1 MAFSFTPAQVAASG
15 MAVQG
20 GVVPAIAPQETSPY
34 PDSPVLYL
42 REIGKEKS
50 IMAYVQ
56 LFLILLSIV
65 AVLASCMLFAYTK
78 YLASSIEGKQ
88 TELASADVQFKE
100 YPFQEMQRF
109 SDRIASLSKLLDGYV
124 SSRSP
129 LRFLENVVEKNVL
142 FTNFTLLKRNEGYV
156 ISVTAVTGNYR
167 FLIQQ
172 LEALN
177 LTQYQAVAP
186 KPELTNLK
194 DLSGAV
200 EVKLSS
206 PVFVQ
211 GKLPD
216 EIVFVQPSFESTSV
230 EPQND
235 TQVSSTTSQ

>member
-20 GVVPAIAPQETSPY
+20 GAVPTLTPQETSPY

-42 REIGKEKS
+42 QQIGKEKS
-50 IMAYVQ
+50 IMAYIQ
-56 LFLILLSIV
+56 LFLIVLSV
-65 AVLASCMLFAYTK
+65 VSMLASGMLFAYTK
-78 YLASSIEGKQ
+78 YLASSIESKQ
-88 TELASADVQFKE
+88 IEIANADAQFKD

-109 SDRIASLSKLLDGYV
+109 SDRLGALSKILDSYV

-142 FTNFTLLKRNEGYV
+142 FTNFTLLKKNDGYA
-156 ISVTAVTGNYR
+156 INLTAITGNYR

-177 LTQYQAVAP
+177 LTQYQSVVP

-194 DLSGAV
+194 DLAGSV
-200 EVKLSS
+200 EVKVTS

-216 EIVFVQPSFESTSV
+216 EIVFVESSSENNSTQPQIEVQS
-230 EPQND
+230 
-235 TQVSSTTSQ
+235 SSTTPQ

>member
-20 GVVPAIAPQETSPY
+20 GAVPTIAPQETSPY

-65 AVLASCMLFAYTK
+65 AVLASGILFAYTK
-78 YLASSIEGKQ
+78 YLASSIESKQ
-88 TELASADVQFKE
+88 AEISNADSLFKE

-109 SDRIASLSKLLDGYV
+109 SDRIAALSKLLDGYV

-142 FTNFTLLKRNEGYV
+142 FTNFSLLKKGEGYV
-156 ISVTAVTGNYR
+156 INMTAVTGNYR

-200 EVKLSS
+200 EVRLSS

-216 EIVFVQPSFESTSV
+216 EIVFVEPSPQPSSV
-230 EPQND
+230 SSQID
-235 TQVSSTTSQ
+235 IQTSSTTSQ